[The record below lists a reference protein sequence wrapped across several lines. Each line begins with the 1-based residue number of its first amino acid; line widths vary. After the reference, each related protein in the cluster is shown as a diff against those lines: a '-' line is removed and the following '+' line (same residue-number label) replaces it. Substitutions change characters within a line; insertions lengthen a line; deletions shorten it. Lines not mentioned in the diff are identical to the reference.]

1 MNERGGRRRERTEN
15 RGGEKKLVYSNEH
28 LFNGARKVSKLQ
40 CSTTINT
47 TSMTFLKILLLLFIL
62 SKTILFVDAV
72 RDNDDDEWSERD
84 NDESM
89 ERWVH

>member
-1 MNERGGRRRERTEN
+1 
-15 RGGEKKLVYSNEH
+15 
-28 LFNGARKVSKLQ
+28 
-40 CSTTINT
+40 
-47 TSMTFLKILLLLFIL
+47 MTFLKILLLLFIL